1 MMFDETLSL
10 PFYIF
15 YDGTS
20 ISTTH
25 INMIYNR
32 GPFIDDKIYRGQF
45 IDYEIYR
52 GQFIDYKI

>member
-45 IDYEIYR
+45 IDY
-52 GQFIDYKI
+52 KI